1 MTPGNRYGSGAL
13 WRDEQISPRHELRS
27 KLREGAI
34 DPPLVV
40 INNQV
45 ATLQVGDVLPVVS
58 TGSATVLTTSN
69 TVVNSQI
76 FH

>member
-1 MTPGNRYGSGAL
+1 MSK
-13 WRDEQISPRHELRS
+13 SPRVMNFDRNCAKALS
-27 KLREGAI
+27 N
-34 DPPLVV
+34 PPLVV